1 MRVEGVSR
9 VCVFHLVPK
18 VMHPIICQLGPVSI
32 YSYGLMLAVAVM
44 VTSFLI
50 ARDARKIGV
59 LPDTVYDLAF
69 WVVLVG
75 IAGARIFYI
84 SFNLDLFLSHPLEMI
99 MVQKG
104 GLA

>member
-1 MRVEGVSR
+1 
-9 VCVFHLVPK
+9 
-18 VMHPIICQLGPVSI
+18 MHPIICQLGPVSI